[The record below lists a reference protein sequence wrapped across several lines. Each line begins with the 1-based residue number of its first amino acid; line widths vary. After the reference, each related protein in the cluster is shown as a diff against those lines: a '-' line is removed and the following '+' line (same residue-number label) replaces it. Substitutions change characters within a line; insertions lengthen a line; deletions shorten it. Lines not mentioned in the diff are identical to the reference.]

1 MAMRHHHVA
10 ISVSDLDRSIDF
22 YCTHFGMQKLC
33 EPFPFSGE
41 WYARIMDLE
50 DPQGRMVVVGVGNI
64 ALELFEF
71 HNPDQG
77 DQDPDRP
84 VSKRGFTHFGVD
96 VDDIHEAYN
105 RMSAAG
111 VRFHCPVQEHHGTI
125 LATYGRD
132 PDGNVFEMT
141 QQVRPA

>member
-1 MAMRHHHVA
+1 MRHHHVA
-10 ISVSDLDRSIDF
+10 ISVADLDRSIDF
-22 YCTHFGMQKLC
+22 YNTHFGMQKLC
-33 EPFPFSGE
+33 EPFPFEGE
-41 WYARIMDLE
+41 WYSQIMDLD
-50 DPQGRMVVVGVGNI
+50 DPRGRMVVIGVGNI

-77 DQDPDRP
+77 EQDPNRP

-96 VDDIHEAYN
+96 VDDIDEAYA

-111 VRFHCPVQEHHGTI
+111 VRFHSPVLVHNGTI
-125 LATYGRD
+125 KAFYARD

-141 QQVRPA
+141 QSVQA

>member
-1 MAMRHHHVA
+1 MRHHHVA
-10 ISVSDLDRSIDF
+10 ISVADLDRSINF

-41 WYARIMDLE
+41 WYERIMAVD

-77 DQDPDRP
+77 EQDHDRP

-96 VDDIHEAYN
+96 VDDIDEAYA

-111 VRFHCPVQEHHGTI
+111 VRFHCPVQVHNGTI
-125 LATYGRD
+125 KATYGRD

-141 QQVRPA
+141 QQIGPA